1 MKKGVTTALCIC
13 AVAMFAAVGVAAEK
27 KGEAIFKEK
36 CAVCHPD
43 GGNIMKADKSLKKA
57 DLAKYR
63 IKSEAD
69 LVKYLR
75 NPGPGMTKF
84 DAKTL
89 PDKDAKEV
97 AEYILKTFK

>member
-13 AVAMFAAVGVAAEK
+13 AVTMFAAAGVASEK

-57 DLAKYR
+57 DLAKNK